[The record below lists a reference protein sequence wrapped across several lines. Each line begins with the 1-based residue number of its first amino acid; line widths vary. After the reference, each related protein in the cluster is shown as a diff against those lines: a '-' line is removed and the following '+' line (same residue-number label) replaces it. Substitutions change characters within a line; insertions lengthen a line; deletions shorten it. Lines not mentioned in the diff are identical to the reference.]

1 MSTQCHD
8 MISLC
13 YKALSSEQPSNI
25 TVSQRHLM
33 VSELLLLTCSPS
45 VSHIGGS
52 QRIVFILHREG
63 KTLCLHFY

>member
-8 MISLC
+8 IMISLC

-45 VSHIGGS
+45 VS
-52 QRIVFILHREG
+52 QRLTENSLYF
-63 KTLCLHFY
+63 T

>member
-8 MISLC
+8 IMISLC

-45 VSHIGGS
+45 VSHRGS

-63 KTLCLHFY
+63 KTLYSHF